1 MRLLRVLVG
10 VIAILVALP
19 LLLGGVALWAA
30 MRHRAPDGSFRAHV
44 ADVRTDG
51 YAVVVPDV
59 DALLRREAPFARG
72 GETTLRVTA
81 RTATGPAFVGLAPRA
96 AVGRYLSGVA
106 HADVTEVRLARGGLP
121 VSVSQVP
128 GTQPPAGPPAEQPF
142 WVSASASGNLAWS
155 PSAVRGQP
163 LALVVM
169 GANAEPALQ
178 VTATASV
185 TPSWLDPTAWGLLV
199 LGTVAF
205 LLGMVL
211 LFWPRRQREVV
222 YVVEP
227 SQVPEVAAR
236 LGLST
241 EPLAH
246 AIGTEPDPFDL
257 LQPIAEPP
265 PEPTPEPA
273 PEPTPEPEPEPAAG
287 PVIEQPAWLVE
298 QNTVT
303 APAVSPP
310 PAPITPSFVWPPIPP
325 APDRTTEPVP

>member
-1 MRLLRVLVG
+1 MRVLRVLVG

-30 MRHRAPDGSFRAHV
+30 MQHRAPDGSFRAPL
-44 ADVRTDG
+44 AALRTDG

-59 DALLRREAPFARG
+59 DALLRREAPFTRG
-72 GETTLRVTA
+72 GQTTLRVTA
-81 RTATGPAFVGLAPRA
+81 RTATGPAFLGLAPRA
-96 AVGRYLSGVA
+96 AVDRYLAGVA
-106 HADVTEVRLARGGLP
+106 HANLTEVRLARGGLP
-121 VSVSQVP
+121 VSLTQVP

-169 GANAEPALQ
+169 GANADPSLQ

-185 TPSWLDPTAWGLLV
+185 SPGWLDPTAWGLLV

-227 SQVPEVAAR
+227 SQVPEVADR

-257 LQPIAEPP
+257 LQPVPGD
-265 PEPTPEPA
+265 EPTGH
-273 PEPTPEPEPEPAAG
+273 PAA
-287 PVIEQPAWLVE
+287 
-298 QNTVT
+298 
-303 APAVSPP
+303 
-310 PAPITPSFVWPPIPP
+310 
-325 APDRTTEPVP
+325 